1 MDVSAYCDTLE
12 KQFADWKARL
22 YDVIHIIDRLSEGEK
37 ETVYPS
43 IRDLHSIVEE
53 IDSEVE
59 LLRTACPVDWSPNRQ
74 TIDDKMAEL
83 QQTLNKLSKN
93 VGGPLIPDSLAWV
106 SE

>member
-1 MDVSAYCDTLE
+1 MDVSAYCDALE

-22 YDVIHIIDRLSEGEK
+22 YDVIHIVDKLCEGEK
-37 ETVYPS
+37 EAVYPS
-43 IRDLHSIVEE
+43 IRGLHSIVEE

-59 LLRTACPVDWSPNRQ
+59 LLRTACPADWSPSRQ

-93 VGGPLIPDSLAWV
+93 VGGRLIPDSLAWV